1 MKLSPRDLKWHSEVT
16 ALARRLGWTV
26 LEGQTERQRL
36 EDPSF
41 VAVRGRELIAVW
53 LRSST
58 PRAQRVP
65 MTDRFPGVPGFVW
78 SPPDLVSARVVLTV
92 GPGPD
97 EGGGPDAA

>member
-1 MKLSPRDLKWHSEVT
+1 MKLSPKDLKWHMEVT
-16 ALARRLGWTV
+16 GLARRLGWTV
-26 LEGQTERQRL
+26 LEGQAERQRL

-53 LRSST
+53 LRSSA

-78 SPPDLVSARVVLTV
+78 SPPDLVSARVVLTL
-92 GPGPD
+92 GAEPD
-97 EGGGPDAA
+97 EGGGPGAG

>member
-1 MKLSPRDLKWHSEVT
+1 MDVT

-26 LEGQTERQRL
+26 FEAQVERQRL

-41 VAVRGRELIAVW
+41 VAVKGREVIAVW
-53 LRSST
+53 LRSSM

-78 SPPDLVSARVVLTV
+78 SPPDMASARVVLTV
-92 GPGPD
+92 GASPD